1 VSRIELQAVT
11 VTKGTHRL
19 LDAVDLSVAD
29 GERLV
34 VLGPSGAGKSTLL
47 RTVAGLEFPDRPDG
61 GQVHIDGR
69 DVTRLRPRERDT
81 SMVNQEASL
90 QPHLDVGSNI
100 GFPLTLRGIPQDE
113 RDARVE
119 AEARSLSLRGLL
131 RRRPGTLSKGERHDV
146 ALARSLVRRVSVLLL
161 DEPFT
166 HNDGPRRVARIR
178 ELVTVQEGYGV
189 TMLCATNDQQVA
201 MTLAH
206 RCAVLDG
213 GRIVQV
219 GHPQELFT
227 RPVSTFVAGF
237 LGTPPMNL
245 VPGRVERA
253 AGGVRVVAGP
263 LRIQSFLPAVTDMV
277 GRPCTVGVRPT
288 DLRRAPAT
296 PGPGGHT
303 GPSVVVEEPVR
314 ARAFLGAT
322 IEVRLGAPDEE
333 LVVSV
338 EPPSPA
344 IGELLRLSVD
354 PGDIHL
360 FGPDGTVVSHGV

>member
-1 VSRIELQAVT
+1 MSRIELQAVT
-11 VTKGTHRL
+11 VTRGTHRL

-47 RTVAGLEFPDRPDG
+47 RTIAGLEFPDRQDG
-61 GQVHIDGR
+61 GQVRIDGR
-69 DVTRLRPRERDT
+69 DVTRLPPNERDT
-81 SMVNQEASL
+81 SMVNQEATL
-90 QPHLDVGSNI
+90 QPHLDVRRNI
-100 GFPLTLRGIPQDE
+100 AFPLMLRGIAPDE

-119 AEARSLSLRGLL
+119 AEARSFALRGLL
-131 RRRPGTLSKGERHDV
+131 RRRPRTLSKGERHEV
-146 ALARSLVRRVSVLLL
+146 ALARSLVRRVGVLLL

-166 HNDGPRRVARIR
+166 HHDGARRAARIR

-189 TMLCATNDQQVA
+189 TLLCVTNDQQVA

-245 VPGRVERA
+245 LPGRVERA
-253 AGGVRVVAGP
+253 VSGVRVVAGP
-263 LRIQSFLPAVTDMV
+263 LRIRSFLPSVADLV
-277 GRPCTVGVRPT
+277 GRRCTVGVRPT
-288 DLRRAPAT
+288 DLRRVT
-296 PGPGGHT
+296 PDSGTSRDTDPT
-303 GPSVVVEEPVR
+303 VVVEEPVR

-322 IEVRLGAPDEE
+322 VEVRIGEPDQE
-333 LVVSV
+333 LVATVDR
-338 EPPSPA
+338 PSPA
-344 IGELLRLSVD
+344 IGELLRLSVH

-360 FGPDGTVVSHGV
+360 FGPDGTAVSHGV